1 MEKDGPVW
9 SARGPSFELV
19 PRQPTRHPSS
29 PPFLSLLRPL
39 RLVLLACLPLTPVHG
54 WKEWVW
60 ENASGTLEWP
70 EAW

>member
-1 MEKDGPVW
+1 MVRERTHFRAGAATANEA
-9 SARGPSFELV
+9 SL
-19 PRQPTRHPSS
+19 S
-29 PPFLSLLRPL
+29 PPSLSLLRPL

>member
-1 MEKDGPVW
+1 MVRE
-9 SARGPSFELV
+9 RTHCRELV

-29 PPFLSLLRPL
+29 PPSLSLLRPL